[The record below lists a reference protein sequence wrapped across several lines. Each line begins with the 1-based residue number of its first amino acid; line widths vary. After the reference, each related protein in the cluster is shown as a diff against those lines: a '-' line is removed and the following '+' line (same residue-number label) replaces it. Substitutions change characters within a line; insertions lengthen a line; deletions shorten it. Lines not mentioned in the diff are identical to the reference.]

1 MKLIALIA
9 GTIAVLNLAHAQGQP
24 NATVIGSSSGQF
36 YVSARGGVSPQSL
49 DLAAAPGML
58 TLNPALLA
66 ISCDRIKAEL
76 LHELN
81 MPDQWQG
88 KIFVVVRP
96 TRSANDPVTVVP
108 QKLGRTWHC
117 GVQLPDAIHQNLL
130 VEAVVRATLLEIA
143 NRNAKDQPA
152 EIPEWLARGLTRQL
166 IGSSAIKIILRPPQ
180 RQDNGWYV
188 SHEMVDFSDSPQPT
202 GGPTRKMNPMADAL
216 EVLRRNEALTFDQLS
231 WPADEQLNG
240 SGTEVYD
247 SCSQLF
253 VSQLLRLKNGPAGL
267 RTMLAEMPDYLN
279 WQLAFEDAFQGTFK
293 SPLEVEKWW
302 ALELADFNGRD
313 LLHLLTPA
321 ESSKQLDAAFQIPI
335 EVQIGPGAPMRTGI
349 TLQTVIRGWSRTRQL
364 ELLKNKIWELGLLR
378 MRISPDYM
386 PLVDQYVRVLQ
397 DYYKKRS
404 ASTRMLAGTGTTS
417 DKSSGETLA
426 RLDALDVQRT
436 NLRQSSQA
444 PVVSAAETTPAVAP

>member
-1 MKLIALIA
+1 MKLLAIIAA
-9 GTIAVLNLAHAQGQP
+9 AIAVLHFANAQGQP

-36 YVSARGGVSPQSL
+36 FVSARGGVSPQSL

-58 TLNPALLA
+58 TLDPALLA
-66 ISCDRIKAEL
+66 VSCDRIKAEL
-76 LHELN
+76 LRQLN

-96 TRSANDPVTVVP
+96 ARSANDRVAVVP

-117 GVQLPDAIHQNLL
+117 GVQLPDAVNQNLL

-143 NRNAKDQPA
+143 NRNAKDQPT

-166 IGSSAIKIILRPPQ
+166 IGSSAMKIILRPPQ

-188 SHEMVDFSDSPQPT
+188 SHEMVDFSDSPRPS
-202 GGPTRKMNPMADAL
+202 GGPTRKMNPLADAM
-216 EVLRRNEALTFDQLS
+216 EVLRRNDALTFDQLS

-253 VSQLLRLKNGPAGL
+253 VSRLLRLKNGPECL
-267 RTMLAEMPDYLN
+267 RAMLAEMPEHLN

-302 ALELADFNGRD
+302 ALELADFTGRD

-321 ESSKQLDAAFQIPI
+321 ESSKQLDAMFQFPI
-335 EVQIGPGAPMRTGI
+335 EVQIGSGAPMRTDI
-349 TLQTVIRGWSRTRQL
+349 TLQTILRGWSRPRQL

-404 ASTRMLAGTGTTS
+404 ATGRNAVMES
-417 DKSSGETLA
+417 ALHKSLEETLA
-426 RLDALDVQRT
+426 RLDALDVQRA

-444 PVVSAAETTPAVAP
+444 PVVSTAETTQAAVP